1 MNGFLLFTFTAS
13 IAVSCMALA
22 LAIASHVLH
31 KTAWSGRY
39 IVFQSCLIGAMVVF
53 LASKLSL
60 FFMPENIYAVFSFI
74 YSTIMFV
81 CMGFVIV
88 FLPYFLSWVIAKPWR
103 RLQILRFYPL
113 AMVYFGMGLASLIV
127 KNEVFSRWTFL
138 VQTLMFL
145 GMYIYCIVTLWVN
158 LKNID
163 DRSSRGVALSINIV
177 SLSLIPLSVFS
188 FFFRSVADFSYPV
201 YVLAFSIIIMVY
213 NYIRFGLDRQKQENK
228 PELSF
233 ESLSRYKISEREFTV
248 VQLICEGL
256 TNKEIAQELNIS
268 VNTVNNHVANIFSK
282 MEVRSR
288 IDLLKAL
295 KEGPWS

>member
-1 MNGFLLFTFTAS
+1 
-13 IAVSCMALA
+13 MALA

-60 FFMPENIYAVFSFI
+60 FFMPENIYVVFNYI
-74 YSTIMFV
+74 YTITMFA
-81 CMGFVIV
+81 CMGFVII

-103 RLQILRFYPL
+103 RIQILRFYPL
-113 AMVYFGMGLASLIV
+113 AMVYFGMGLASLLV
-127 KNEVFSRWTFL
+127 DSEVFDRWAFV

-145 GMYIYCIVTLWVN
+145 GMYVYCIVTLWVN
-158 LKNID
+158 LKNIE
-163 DRSSRGVALSINIV
+163 DRSSRGVALAINIV
-177 SLSLIPLSVFS
+177 SLSLTPLSVFS
-188 FFFRSVADFSYPV
+188 IFFRDVADFSYPV

-213 NYIRFGLDRQKQENK
+213 DYIRFGLDRQKQENT

-256 TNKEIAQELNIS
+256 TNKEIASQLNIS

-282 MEVRSR
+282 MDVRSR

>member
-53 LASKLSL
+53 LAAKLSL
-60 FFMPENIYAVFSFI
+60 FFMPEHIYVVFNYI
-74 YSTIMFV
+74 YTITMYA
-81 CMGFVIV
+81 CMGFVII

-103 RLQILRFYPL
+103 RIQILRFYPL
-113 AMVYFGMGLASLIV
+113 AMVYFGMGLASLLV
-127 KNEVFSRWTFL
+127 DNEVFDRWAFV

-145 GMYIYCIVTLWVN
+145 GMYVYCIVTLWVN
-158 LKNID
+158 LKNIE
-163 DRSSRGVALSINIV
+163 DRSSRGVALAINIV
-177 SLSLIPLSVFS
+177 SLSLTPLSVFS
-188 FFFRSVADFSYPV
+188 IFFRAVADFSYPV

-213 NYIRFGLDRQKQENK
+213 DYIRFGLDRQKQENK

-282 MEVRSR
+282 MDVRSR

>member
-74 YSTIMFV
+74 YTTTMYL
-81 CMGFVIV
+81 CMGFVII

-103 RLQILRFYPL
+103 RIQILRFYPL

-127 KNEVFSRWTFL
+127 KNETFSRWTFL
-138 VQTLMFL
+138 VQTLLFL
-145 GMYIYCIVTLWVN
+145 GMYIYCIVTLWIN

-163 DRSSRGVALSINIV
+163 DRASRGVALAINIV

-188 FFFRSVADFSYPV
+188 IFFKSVADFSYPV
-201 YVLAFSIIIMVY
+201 YVLAFSIIIVVY

>member
-60 FFMPENIYAVFSFI
+60 FFMPENIYVVFNYI
-74 YSTIMFV
+74 YTITMYA
-81 CMGFVIV
+81 CMGFVII

-103 RLQILRFYPL
+103 RIQILRFYPL
-113 AMVYFGMGLASLIV
+113 AMVYFGMGLASLLV
-127 KNEVFSRWTFL
+127 DNEVFDRWAFV

-145 GMYIYCIVTLWVN
+145 GMYVYCIVTLWVN
-158 LKNID
+158 LKNIE
-163 DRSSRGVALSINIV
+163 DRSSRGVALAINIV
-177 SLSLIPLSVFS
+177 SLSLTPLSVFS
-188 FFFRSVADFSYPV
+188 IFFRAVADFSYPV

-213 NYIRFGLDRQKQENK
+213 DYIRFGLDRQKQENK

-282 MEVRSR
+282 MDVRSR

>member
-1 MNGFLLFTFTAS
+1 
-13 IAVSCMALA
+13 MALA
-22 LAIASHVLH
+22 LAIASHILH

-39 IVFQSCLIGAMVVF
+39 IVFQSCLIGTMVVF

-60 FFMPENIYAVFSFI
+60 FFMPENIYVVFNFI
-74 YSTIMFV
+74 YSTTVIL
-81 CMGFVIV
+81 CMAFVIV

-103 RLQILRFYPL
+103 RIQILRFYPL
-113 AMVYFGMGLASLIV
+113 AMAYFGIGLAALIV
-127 KNEVFSRWTFL
+127 DNATFDRWAFII
-138 VQTLMFL
+138 QTLMFL
-145 GMYIYCIVTLWVN
+145 SMYIYCIVTLWVN
-158 LKNID
+158 LKNIE
-163 DRSSRGVALSINIV
+163 DRSSRGVALAINIV
-177 SLSLIPLSVFS
+177 SLSLIPLSILSV
-188 FFFRSVADFSYPV
+188 FFRSVSDFSYPV

-213 NYIRFGLDRQKQENK
+213 NYIRFGLDRQKEQNK

-233 ESLSRYKISEREFTV
+233 ESLSRYRISEREFTV

-256 TNKEIAQELNIS
+256 TNKEIAQELSIS

>member
-60 FFMPENIYAVFSFI
+60 FFMPENIYVVFNYI
-74 YSTIMFV
+74 YTITMYA
-81 CMGFVIV
+81 CMGFVII

-103 RLQILRFYPL
+103 RIQILRFYPL
-113 AMVYFGMGLASLIV
+113 AMVYFGMGLASLLV
-127 KNEVFSRWTFL
+127 DSEVFDRWAFV

-145 GMYIYCIVTLWVN
+145 GMYVYCIVTLWVN
-158 LKNID
+158 LKNIE
-163 DRSSRGVALSINIV
+163 DRSSRGVALAINIV
-177 SLSLIPLSVFS
+177 SLSLTPLSVFS
-188 FFFRSVADFSYPV
+188 IFFRDVADFSYPV

-213 NYIRFGLDRQKQENK
+213 DYIRFGLDRQKQENK

-256 TNKEIAQELNIS
+256 TNKEIASQLNIS

>member
-60 FFMPENIYAVFSFI
+60 FFMPEHIYVVFNYI
-74 YSTIMFV
+74 YTITMYA
-81 CMGFVIV
+81 CMGFVII

-103 RLQILRFYPL
+103 RIQILRFYPL
-113 AMVYFGMGLASLIV
+113 AMVYFGMGLASLLV
-127 KNEVFSRWTFL
+127 DNAVFDRWAFV

-145 GMYIYCIVTLWVN
+145 GMYVYCIVTLWVN
-158 LKNID
+158 LKNIE
-163 DRSSRGVALSINIV
+163 DRSSRGVALAINIV
-177 SLSLIPLSVFS
+177 SLSLTPLSVFS
-188 FFFRSVADFSYPV
+188 IFFRAVADFSYPV

-213 NYIRFGLDRQKQENK
+213 DYIRFGLDRQKQENK

-282 MEVRSR
+282 MDVRSR

>member
-1 MNGFLLFTFTAS
+1 
-13 IAVSCMALA
+13 MALA

-74 YSTIMFV
+74 YTTTMYL
-81 CMGFVIV
+81 CMGFVII

-103 RLQILRFYPL
+103 RIQILRFYPL

-127 KNEVFSRWTFL
+127 KNETFSRWTFL
-138 VQTLMFL
+138 VQTLLFL
-145 GMYIYCIVTLWVN
+145 GMYVYCIVTLWVN
-158 LKNID
+158 LKHID
-163 DRSSRGVALSINIV
+163 DRSSRGVALAINIV

-188 FFFRSVADFSYPV
+188 IFFKSVADFSYPV
-201 YVLAFSIIIMVY
+201 YVLAFSIIIVVY

>member
-60 FFMPENIYAVFSFI
+60 FFMPENIYVVFNYI
-74 YSTIMFV
+74 YTITMYA
-81 CMGFVIV
+81 CMGFVII

-103 RLQILRFYPL
+103 RIQMLRFYPL
-113 AMVYFGMGLASLIV
+113 AMVYFGMGLASLLV
-127 KNEVFSRWTFL
+127 DSEVFDRWAFV

-145 GMYIYCIVTLWVN
+145 GMYVYCIVTLWVN
-158 LKNID
+158 LKNIE
-163 DRSSRGVALSINIV
+163 DRSSRGVALAINIV
-177 SLSLIPLSVFS
+177 SLSLTPLSVFS
-188 FFFRSVADFSYPV
+188 IFFRDVADFSYPV

-213 NYIRFGLDRQKQENK
+213 DYIRFGLDRQKQENK

-256 TNKEIAQELNIS
+256 TNKEIASQLNIS

>member
-1 MNGFLLFTFTAS
+1 
-13 IAVSCMALA
+13 MALA
-22 LAIASHVLH
+22 LAIASHILH

-39 IVFQSCLIGAMVVF
+39 IVFQSCLIGTMVVF

-60 FFMPENIYAVFSFI
+60 FFMPENLYGVFNFI
-74 YSTIMFV
+74 YSTTVIL
-81 CMGFVIV
+81 CMAFVIV

-103 RLQILRFYPL
+103 RIQILRFYPL
-113 AMVYFGMGLASLIV
+113 AMAYFGIGLAALIV
-127 KNEVFSRWTFL
+127 DNATFDRWAFII
-138 VQTLMFL
+138 QTLMFL
-145 GMYIYCIVTLWVN
+145 SMYIYCIVTLWVN
-158 LKNID
+158 LKNIE

-177 SLSLIPLSVFS
+177 SLSLIPLSILSV
-188 FFFRSVADFSYPV
+188 FFRSVSDFSYPV
-201 YVLAFSIIIMVY
+201 YVLAFSIIILVY
-213 NYIRFGLDRQKQENK
+213 NYIRFGLDRQKEQNK

-233 ESLSRYKISEREFTV
+233 ESLSRYRISEREFTV

-256 TNKEIAQELNIS
+256 TNKEIAQELSIS

>member
-60 FFMPENIYAVFSFI
+60 FFMPEHIYVVFNYI
-74 YSTIMFV
+74 YTITMYA
-81 CMGFVIV
+81 CMGFVII

-103 RLQILRFYPL
+103 RIQILRFYPL
-113 AMVYFGMGLASLIV
+113 AMVYFGMGLASLLV
-127 KNEVFSRWTFL
+127 DNEVFDRWAFV

-145 GMYIYCIVTLWVN
+145 GMYVYCIVTLWVN
-158 LKNID
+158 LKNIE
-163 DRSSRGVALSINIV
+163 DRSSRGVALAINIV
-177 SLSLIPLSVFS
+177 SLSLTPLSVFS
-188 FFFRSVADFSYPV
+188 IFFRAVADFSYPV

-213 NYIRFGLDRQKQENK
+213 DYIRFGLDRQKQENK

-282 MEVRSR
+282 MDVRSR

>member
-60 FFMPENIYAVFSFI
+60 FFMPENIYVVFNFI
-74 YSTIMFV
+74 YTITMYA
-81 CMGFVIV
+81 CMGFVII

-103 RLQILRFYPL
+103 RIQILRFYPL
-113 AMVYFGMGLASLIV
+113 AMVYFGMGLASLLV
-127 KNEVFSRWTFL
+127 DNEVFGRWAFV

-145 GMYIYCIVTLWVN
+145 GMYVYCIVTLWVN
-158 LKNID
+158 LKNIE
-163 DRSSRGVALSINIV
+163 DRSSRGVALAINIV
-177 SLSLIPLSVFS
+177 SLSLTPLSVFS
-188 FFFRSVADFSYPV
+188 IFFRAVADFSYPV

-213 NYIRFGLDRQKQENK
+213 DYIRFGLDRQKQENK

-233 ESLSRYKISEREFTV
+233 ESLSRYKVSEREFTV